1 MVFELF
7 KHILVLIL
15 LISMYTKALTTSR
28 LGLRGSR
35 SLTDFV
41 RAPLYARKNKLVS
54 IPASEV
60 AAAIGMN
67 PYKPPDEVFTNLWN
81 KWSPE
86 TFTGQTKMAEQFE
99 ALSRLSPDKQ
109 ELMQVASKTV
119 AKDAKEA
126 TQLLNNATSII
137 EKSTEIANEDK
148 EKVIELL
155 KTQVSTGHGTRTEDK
170 VVDKVSR
177 DEGITFQRDT
187 ELYSVPIIDFEE
199 EEGGEGREFVVR
211 GKIDRLQMDED
222 GELVLVEVKSRMK
235 RLFHEVREYEWVQV
249 QCYLQ
254 MLPQQIRKAKLI
266 EQYLDETAT
275 HEIDRDDEYW
285 QDEIQP
291 ALVRFCVELNAAM
304 DGSQEQEQEQQ

>member
-1 MVFELF
+1 
-7 KHILVLIL
+7 
-15 LISMYTKALTTSR
+15 
-28 LGLRGSR
+28 
-35 SLTDFV
+35 
-41 RAPLYARKNKLVS
+41 
-54 IPASEV
+54 
-60 AAAIGMN
+60 
-67 PYKPPDEVFTNLWN
+67 
-81 KWSPE
+81 
-86 TFTGQTKMAEQFE
+86 MATLQ
-99 ALSRLSPDKQ
+99 
-109 ELMQVASKTV
+109 
-119 AKDAKEA
+119 
-126 TQLLNNATSII
+126 
-137 EKSTEIANEDK
+137 
-148 EKVIELL
+148 
-155 KTQVSTGHGTRTEDK
+155 
-170 VVDKVSR
+170 
-177 DEGITFQRDT
+177 
-187 ELYSVPIIDFEE
+187 E

>member
-1 MVFELF
+1 M
-7 KHILVLIL
+7 
-15 LISMYTKALTTSR
+15 
-28 LGLRGSR
+28 
-35 SLTDFV
+35 TDFV

>member
-1 MVFELF
+1 MGQVSLKSFVFS
-7 KHILVLIL
+7 LVI
-15 LISMYTKALTTSR
+15 MYASALVTFRLSTTP
-28 LGLRGSR
+28 RGSR
-35 SLTDFV
+35 SFADFV

-86 TFTGQTKMAEQFE
+86 TFIGQTKIAEQFE

-109 ELMQVASKTV
+109 DLMQAASKTV
-119 AKDAKEA
+119 VKDAKEA
-126 TQLLNNATSII
+126 TQLLSNATSII
-137 EKSTEIANEDK
+137 ERSADIANDDK

-155 KTQVSTGHGTRTEDK
+155 KTQISTGHGTRTEDK
-170 VVDKVSR
+170 VVEKVSR

-187 ELYSVPIIDFEE
+187 ELYSVPIIHFDEDDAS
-199 EEGGEGREFVVR
+199 GREFVVR
-211 GKIDRLQMDED
+211 GKIDRLQVDED

-266 EQYLDETAT
+266 EQYLEDTAT
-275 HEIDRDDEYW
+275 HEIERDDDFW
-285 QDEIQP
+285 QNEIEP
-291 ALVRFCVELNAAM
+291 ALVRFCVELDTAM
-304 DGSQEQEQEQQ
+304 EGTVATQPREE